1 MTLKLNQIM
10 SQVEAMGQ
18 GLAEQKQAKQA
29 LLQILKALLHQYT
42 IEFEALE
49 QYVLQAEKVQESV
62 RFNWLGA
69 APADEAIAEYYPPP
83 PPTEVVTVIASD
95 GSQIHPDRHGMALY
109 YVVNLGAIIYQHG
122 SNQQPETQTQGDLY
136 FGEQVLDEQGLIVPS
151 GVINAK
157 RDLGEIQIL
166 ADLAEKQRQLTSE
179 DDQPII
185 VLIDG
190 QLPLRVIELSGQQQ
204 TFYQQRYLQALAQLQ
219 QYEAL
224 IAAYIDRPRSSYV
237 VSLLHLASLAE
248 TAAVPAIT
256 EASLRQNPFVLITD
270 AELFDD
276 LKPGQRTA
284 IFNQRAKANIAYAQA
299 GHQIHFFYLN
309 TGTSQQ
315 PNLARVEIPIWIAK
329 NPEKLNLLQAT
340 LLKQCAIAGNYPYAL
355 ARAHEL
361 AIIPPAEREAL
372 ETMIAVSLRR
382 YGLGVDFSAK
392 QQHKN
397 LLGSQEPFKF

>member
-1 MTLKLNQIM
+1 MTLKLSQIM
-10 SQVEAMGQ
+10 PQVEAMGQ
-18 GLAEQKQAKQA
+18 GLAEHKQAKQA
-29 LLQILKALLHQYT
+29 LLQILRALLHQYT
-42 IEFEALE
+42 TEFEALA
-49 QYVLQAEKVQESV
+49 QLVRQAEKVQESV

-69 APADEAIAEYYPPP
+69 APTDEAIAEYYPP

-136 FGEQVLDEQGLIVPS
+136 FGEQVLDEQGLVVPG

-166 ADLAEKQRQLTSE
+166 ADLAEKQRQLTSG
-179 DDQPII
+179 DDQPIMA
-185 VLIDG
+185 LIDG

-204 TFYQQRYLQALAQLQ
+204 TFYQQRYLQALTQLQ

-248 TAAVPAIT
+248 TAALPAIT
-256 EASLRQNPFVLITD
+256 EASLRQNPFALVTD
-270 AELFDD
+270 AELFHD
-276 LKPGQRTA
+276 LKPGERTA

-315 PNLARVEIPIWIAK
+315 PNLARVEIPIWVAK

-340 LLKQCAIAGNYPYAL
+340 LLKQCAIAGNYPYVL

-382 YGLGVDFSAK
+382 HGLGVDFSAK
-392 QQHKN
+392 QEHKN
-397 LLGSQEPFKF
+397 LLSPQEPFKF